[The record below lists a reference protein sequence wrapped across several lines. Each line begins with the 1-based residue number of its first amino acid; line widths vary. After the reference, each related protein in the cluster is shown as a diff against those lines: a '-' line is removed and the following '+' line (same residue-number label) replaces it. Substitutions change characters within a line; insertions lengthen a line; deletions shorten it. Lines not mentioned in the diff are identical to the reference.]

1 MTQQQPENRVE
12 EAASNG
18 RSPAERV
25 SPAGLWMKCPQCGN
39 MLYQPELKEELYVCR
54 HCGHHRRLSARE
66 RIAITADDGS
76 FEERDAALQS
86 SDPLGFPGYKEK
98 LEEDQARTGLRDT
111 LVWGECAVDG
121 LPVALVVM
129 DFSFRGGSMGAVVG
143 EKFARAAERAMARR
157 MPLLVFA
164 CSGGA
169 RMQEGIVSLLQM
181 AKTTAVTGELKR
193 QRIPYLVV
201 YTDPTTAGVFA
212 SFASVADVTIAESQ
226 ALVGFAGPR
235 VIEKAF
241 KIKLPPGSHTAEFQY
256 QHGMVDMVVPRRQ
269 LRPLLVRIL
278 RLLSPRREE
287 GVE

>member
-1 MTQQQPENRVE
+1 VTQQRPENRTGEGV
-12 EAASNG
+12 
-18 RSPAERV
+18 PD
-25 SPAGLWMKCPQCGN
+25 GLWAKCPQCGN
-39 MLYQPELKEELYVCR
+39 MLYQPELRDELYVCR
-54 HCGHHRRLSARE
+54 HCGHHRRLTARE

-76 FEERDAALQS
+76 FHERDADMRTT
-86 SDPLGFPGYKEK
+86 DPLGFPGYWEK
-98 LEEDQARTGLRDT
+98 LREDEEKTGLRDCF
-111 LVWGECAVDG
+111 VWGECTIEGFPA
-121 LPVALVVM
+121 ALAVM

-143 EKFARAAERAMARR
+143 EKLARAAEHAVARHI
-157 MPLLVFA
+157 PLLVFS

-181 AKTTAVTGELKR
+181 AKTSAVVGEMNR
-193 QRIPYLVV
+193 SRVPFVMV

-212 SFASVADVTIAESQ
+212 SFASLGDITIAEPK

-256 QHGMVDMVVPRRQ
+256 EHGMVDMVVSRRQ

-278 RLLSPRREE
+278 RLLSPRGEE
-287 GVE
+287 GEQ